1 VEGKENQRQSVYRLE
16 VSPAANRD
24 LTKLGQR
31 IQVYDFECLRTAID
45 NLANQPR
52 PSGGRKIKG
61 EDNAYRIRVGD
72 YRIVYE
78 IYDNENTV
86 VLLQVVRRSET
97 TYG

>member
-1 VEGKENQRQSVYRLE
+1 VEGKENQRQRVYRLE
-16 VSPAANRD
+16 VSPAADRD

-31 IQVYDFECLRTAID
+31 IQGHNFERLRSAID

-78 IYDNENTV
+78 IYDNETII
-86 VLLQVVRRSET
+86 VLLQVVRRTET
-97 TYG
+97 TYK